1 MTRIVAISGSLRA
14 GSTNA
19 ALLHAASRLAQRDM
33 EFVFYDDLASLPPFN
48 PDLDS
53 DDDSPPAI
61 VRDFRRLLI
70 EADGIVIS
78 TPEYAH
84 GVPGV
89 LKNAIDWLVS
99 VGALVG
105 KPVVLL
111 NAAPNGGEYAQASLM
126 HTLQVMNWNVLSDA
140 SLTVPFLRKKIQLGN
155 DIDDEDAATK
165 LRASLDALAAAI
177 GK

>member
-1 MTRIVAISGSLRA
+1 
-14 GSTNA
+14 
-19 ALLHAASRLAQRDM
+19 M

-48 PDLDS
+48 SDLDS

-155 DIDDEDAATK
+155 VIDDEDAAKK
-165 LRASLDALAAAI
+165 LRASLNALAAAI
-177 GK
+177 GR

>member
-1 MTRIVAISGSLRA
+1 MRVVAISGSLRA

-19 ALLHAASRLAQRDM
+19 ALLHAAARVAPPAM
-33 EFVFYDDLASLPPFN
+33 ELVFYDGVGDLPHFT
-48 PDLDS
+48 PDLDA
-53 DDDSPPAI
+53 DDDSPPQV

-70 EADGIVIS
+70 DADGIVIS

-84 GVPGV
+84 GVPGA

-105 KPVVLL
+105 KPVLLL
-111 NAAPNGGEYAQASLM
+111 NAAAAGCEHAQASLL
-126 HTLQVMNWNVLSDA
+126 HTLQVMNWNVLTEA
-140 SLTVPFLRKKIQLGN
+140 SLTAPFLRKKIQAGGVL
-155 DIDDEDAATK
+155 DDEAAANK

-177 GK
+177 GR